1 MQVTLLS
8 DAHASQYWNHF
19 KKSVSVCGLASGEMR
34 DALWTSETFFFVL
47 YLSLLL
53 FKRLLSCSLSP
64 RGGEG
69 QKEKVM
75 RAMLAVLLYDLL
87 HLFLFSFPSTLPR
100 LKKKKVF
107 CFLLKKFV
115 LSTARILCLS
125 QLLSLLFLFLFN
137 TADCFSFFLFS
148 FFSLYFGN
156 RFVF

>member
-1 MQVTLLS
+1 
-8 DAHASQYWNHF
+8 
-19 KKSVSVCGLASGEMR
+19 MR

-100 LKKKKVF
+100 KKKKKVF
-107 CFLLKKFV
+107 CFLLKKLV

-137 TADCFSFFLFS
+137 TADCFSFFLVS

>member
-1 MQVTLLS
+1 
-8 DAHASQYWNHF
+8 
-19 KKSVSVCGLASGEMR
+19 MR

-100 LKKKKVF
+100 LKKKKS
-107 CFLLKKFV
+107 L
-115 LSTARILCLS
+115 
-125 QLLSLLFLFLFN
+125 LLSSEKVCAFYRAHSVLIAIAFA
-137 TADCFSFFLFS
+137 TIPVSF
-148 FFSLYFGN
+148 
-156 RFVF
+156 